1 MINTYHYNSITWV
14 DLEAPTMDEVAEV
27 MKKYNLHPV
36 VAEEL
41 MSPSSKSK
49 VESFDDY
56 VFTVLHF
63 PIRIRPQ
70 KAFSSKPSEN
80 TQHQLPH
87 LLHGPRH
94 RDTVERK
101 EIDFVIG
108 KNFIITTK
116 YDSIEPLHNFS
127 KIFETNSVIDKK
139 GMGRHAGFVF
149 YYMIKSLYGTYL
161 GYLNDLETRLSN
173 AETRIFNGDEK
184 RMVQE
189 LSDISHQLIDIRQI
203 TKGHHDIF
211 SQLQTPMVHSFGHDF
226 AHYLADL
233 QSEHQKMSDVLS
245 SSKDLLTEL
254 RDTNDSVLSAKQ
266 NETMKIFTVLAFFTF
281 PLSLI
286 LDIISL
292 PTNHSFIIGLKYDF
306 EIIVV
311 LIVVAC
317 AGMFWFFKHKRWL

>member
-27 MKKYNLHPV
+27 MKKYDLHPI

-41 MSPSSKSK
+41 MSPSSKAK
-49 VESFDDY
+49 VESFDNY
-56 VFTVLHF
+56 VFAVLHF
-63 PIRIRPQ
+63 PVRIRPQ
-70 KAFSSKPSEN
+70 RVFNKVQEN
-80 TQHQLPH
+80 PNHQLPH
-87 LLHGPRH
+87 LLHGHHH
-94 RDTVERK
+94 RDFVEKK

-139 GMGRHAGFVF
+139 GIGRHAGFVF
-149 YYMIKSLYGTYL
+149 YYMIKSLYNTYL

-203 TKGHHDIF
+203 TKGHHEVF
-211 SQLQTPMVHSFGHDF
+211 GQLLTPLVRSFGHDF
-226 AHYLADL
+226 SHYISDL
-233 QSEHQKMSDVLS
+233 QSEHQKMSEVLS
-245 SSKDLLTEL
+245 SSKDLLSEL

-286 LDIISL
+286 LDIITL
-292 PTNHSFIIGLKYDF
+292 PTNHSLIIGHEYDF
-306 EIIVV
+306 EIILV
-311 LIVVAC
+311 LIVGAC
-317 AGMFWFFKHKRWL
+317 AGMFWFFKHKKWL